1 VPGTWR
7 RRGGA
12 SHGRSRRNGRCG
24 WQISIDPFLLAW
36 QEDRPTS
43 CCVSQRWL
51 LSTIVYFFSASQTD
65 NVSQEFE
72 RAFQTWDKQMTRM
85 MMTKPLSGT
94 LCARLLFFS
103 T

>member
-1 VPGTWR
+1 MLCVP
-7 RRGGA
+7 A
-12 SHGRSRRNGRCG
+12 
-24 WQISIDPFLLAW
+24 LAVVNHS
-36 QEDRPTS
+36 D
-43 CCVSQRWL
+43 L
-51 LSTIVYFFSASQTD
+51 FSASQTD

-103 T
+103 S